1 MAIKDAT
8 GSITH
13 NYKDVAGVLSSSSGT
28 INGIVGGVGYRAGS
42 GSYMVQGEPTGGGGG
57 VGEEFAGISEDRIS
71 DFESA
76 VNNYEQSINEII
88 RGFDATQN
96 MEEAIQG
103 SVADAASEFLLAIK
117 QLLQRYVQAI
127 EIEKRE
133 IREANANWKQASS
146 TISSNVSGDS
156 SDIMSE
162 AEKVTIE

>member
-28 INGIVGGVGYRAGS
+28 INGIVGGVGYKAGS
-42 GSYMVQGEPTGGGGG
+42 GSYMSQGEPASGGG

-71 DFESA
+71 DFETA

-103 SVADAASEFLLAIK
+103 SVADAANEFLLAIK
-117 QLLQRYVQAI
+117 HLLERYVQAI

-146 TISSNVSGDS
+146 TISGNVSGDS